1 MNIEHLEPKGLH
13 QNPAFTQVVALRG
26 PAKLLFVGGQNAVD
40 ASGAIVGDD
49 LGTQTE
55 QALNNVLIA
64 LAAGG
69 ATQENVVKLNVH
81 VVQGAPI
88 SQAFAAAQKVWG
100 PHRTAITVLFVAGLA
115 NPRFLVEVDAI
126 AAV

>member
-1 MNIEHLEPKGLH
+1 MNIEHLEPEGLH
-13 QNPAFTQVVALRG
+13 LNPAFTQVVAVQG

-40 ASGAIVGDD
+40 ASGAIVGDT

-55 QALNNVLIA
+55 QALKNVLTA

-69 ATQENVVKLNVH
+69 ATQGNVVKLNVH
-81 VVQGAPI
+81 VVQGAPV
-88 SQAFAAAQKVWG
+88 SQAFAAAQAVWG
-100 PHRTAITVLFVAGLA
+100 RHPTAITVLVVAGLA
-115 NPRFLVEVDAI
+115 NPRFLVEVDAV